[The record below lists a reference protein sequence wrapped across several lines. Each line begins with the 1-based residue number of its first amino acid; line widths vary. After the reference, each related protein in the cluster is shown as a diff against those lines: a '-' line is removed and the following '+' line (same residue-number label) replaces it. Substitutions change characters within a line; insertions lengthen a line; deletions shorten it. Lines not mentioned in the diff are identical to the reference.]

1 MKGTLRLT
9 RLALRRDRVQLPIWI
24 AGAMLLMYA
33 GAAAV
38 QDEFPTEADA
48 ATALKGA
55 VTSPA
60 VLLMRGIPVGVTQGA
75 LVNFR
80 NFASVLVLVALM
92 STFLVV
98 RHTRQ
103 NEETGRSELIGSAA
117 VGRDAPL
124 AAALTHALI
133 ANVLM
138 GLFLIVALLG
148 AGLPAAGSLAWG
160 AACVVTGLSFAGI
173 AVLGA
178 QVFSTARAAN
188 GFAAAAVGV
197 AYFVRGAGDALGE
210 IGPDGIR
217 VTSNWI
223 AWLSPL
229 GWGEQVRPYG
239 DERWWVLLIP
249 LAFAGVCAAGA
260 YALVD
265 RRDIGSGLV
274 SPRLGPPVAARTLL
288 SPTGLAW
295 RLQRGT
301 VLGWVIGGVLF
312 GYGIGTLGNT
322 VNKAFEQNKGVADL
336 MGQLAGGA
344 SGGLVDVF
352 YAAMMA
358 IFGVLAAGF
367 AVQVL
372 LRLRSEETSG
382 MAEAVLATATGR
394 IRWVASHLTIAV
406 GGTVLLLVASG
417 VAMGLGDLSAGGQ
430 TSAGTLVGAALV
442 QVPAAL
448 AVAGFVVLA
457 FGALPRISVALAWA
471 GLVVSI
477 AFGLLGDLFGLPQAV
492 RDISPFSHVPAVPV
506 VDPSAGPLVALAA
519 VAVLLTV
526 GGLALFRRRD
536 LTP

>member
-1 MKGTLRLT
+1 M
-9 RLALRRDRVQLPIWI
+9 QLPIWI
-24 AGAMLLMYA
+24 VGAMLLLYA

-38 QDEFPTEADA
+38 KDEFPTEADA

-80 NFASVLVLVALM
+80 NLASLLVLVALM

-103 NEETGRSELIGSAA
+103 NEETGRAELIGSAA
-117 VGRDAPL
+117 IGRHAAL
-124 AAALTHALI
+124 AAALTHAVI

-138 GLFLIVALLG
+138 GLLSTLALLG
-148 AGLPAAGSLAWG
+148 AGLPAAGSVAWG
-160 AACVVTGLSFAGI
+160 AASLVTGLSFAGI
-173 AVLGA
+173 AALAA

-188 GFAAAAVGV
+188 GFAAASIGV
-197 AYFVRGAGDALGE
+197 AYFLRGVGDALGD
-210 IGPDGIR
+210 IGPDGIK
-217 VTSNWI
+217 VTSSWV

-239 DERWWVLLIP
+239 AERWWVLILP
-249 LAFAGVCAAGA
+249 LLFFAVCAAGA
-260 YALVD
+260 YALVN
-265 RRDIGSGLV
+265 RRDLGAGLV
-274 SPRLGPPVAARTLL
+274 PARLGPPAAAPSLL

-301 VLGWVIGGVLF
+301 VFGWLIGGVVF

-322 VNKAFEQNKGVADL
+322 VNDAFEENKGVADL

-358 IFGVLAAGF
+358 VFGVLAAGF

-372 LRLRSEETSG
+372 LRLRSEETAG
-382 MAEAVLATATGR
+382 TAEAVLATATGR
-394 IRWVASHLTIAV
+394 IRWVASHLVIAV
-406 GGTVLLLVASG
+406 VGAAVLLVASG
-417 VAMGLGDLSAGGQ
+417 LAMGLGDLSTGGQ
-430 TSAGTLVGAALV
+430 TSVGTLAGAALV
-442 QVPAAL
+442 QLPAAL
-448 AVAGFVVLA
+448 TVAGFVVLA

-477 AFGLLGDLFGLPQAV
+477 AFGMLGDLFGLPQAV

-506 VDPSAGPLVALAA
+506 ADPRALPLIALAVVA
-519 VAVLLTV
+519 VALTV

-536 LTP
+536 LTT

>member
-1 MKGTLRLT
+1 MKGALRLT
-9 RLALRRDRVQLPIWI
+9 RLALRRDRIQLPIWI
-24 AGAMLLMYA
+24 AGAMLLLYA

-38 QDEFPTEADA
+38 KDEFPTEADA

-60 VLLMRGIPVGVTQGA
+60 VLLMRGIPVGVAQGA

-80 NFASVLVLVALM
+80 NYASLLVLVALM

-117 VGRDAPL
+117 VGRHAAL
-124 AAALTHALI
+124 VAALTHALI

-138 GLFLIVALLG
+138 GLFSTLALLG
-148 AGLPAAGSLAWG
+148 AGLPAAGSVAWG
-160 AACVVTGLSFAGI
+160 AASVLTGMSFAGI
-173 AVLGA
+173 AALAA

-188 GFAAAAVGV
+188 GFAALTIGV
-197 AYFVRGAGDALGE
+197 AYFVRGVGDALGE

-217 VTSNWI
+217 VTSTWV
-223 AWLSPL
+223 AWVSPL

-239 DERWWVLLIP
+239 DERWWVLIIP
-249 LAFAGVCAAGA
+249 LLFTLVCAAGA
-260 YALVD
+260 YALVN
-265 RRDIGSGLV
+265 RRDLGAGLV
-274 SPRLGPPVAARTLL
+274 PARLGPPSAARSLL

-301 VLGWVIGGVLF
+301 VIGWVVGGAVF

-322 VNKAFEQNKGVADL
+322 VNDAFEENKGVADL

-372 LRLRSEETSG
+372 LRLRNEETAG
-382 MAEAVLATATGR
+382 TAEAVLATATGR
-394 IRWVASHLTIAV
+394 VQWVASHLTIAV
-406 GGTVLLLVASG
+406 GGAALLLAASG
-417 VAMGLGDLSAGGQ
+417 LAMGLGDLSTGGQ
-430 TSAGTLVGAALV
+430 TSVGTLVGAALV
-442 QVPAAL
+442 QLPAAL
-448 AVAGFVVLA
+448 TVAGFVVLA
-457 FGALPRISVALAWA
+457 FGALPRISVALAWT

-477 AFGLLGDLFGLPQAV
+477 VFGMLGDLFGLPQAA

-506 VDPSAGPLVALAA
+506 ADPAVGPLAALLA
-519 VAVLLTV
+519 VAVVLIV

-536 LTP
+536 LTS